1 MEFTGSNYYHF
12 IYTGS
17 GYDLCLASETIFGD
31 ITILDHNIYQ
41 TELTGWVDR
50 HNATPVSASQ
60 ATSIWNTAQTSS
72 ENGILPSDYNDVIKY
87 YYVSPESAS
96 IENTDQE
103 YLSGSQPIHSWTSTI
118 YRTKNQPWVTR
129 VGGIELSQS
138 QAQTLYSASSSAS

>member
-17 GYDLCLASETIFGD
+17 GNDLCLASETISGD
-31 ITILDHNIYQ
+31 ITIWSNGIYE
-41 TELTGWVDR
+41 TELTEWAER

-60 ATSIWNTAQTSS
+60 ATDIWNTAQTSS
-72 ENGILPSDYNDVIKY
+72 DNGILPSDYNDVIKY
-87 YYVSPESAS
+87 YYVNPESAS
-96 IENTDQE
+96 IEHADQE
-103 YLSGSQPIHSWTSTI
+103 YLSGSQPIYSWTSTI